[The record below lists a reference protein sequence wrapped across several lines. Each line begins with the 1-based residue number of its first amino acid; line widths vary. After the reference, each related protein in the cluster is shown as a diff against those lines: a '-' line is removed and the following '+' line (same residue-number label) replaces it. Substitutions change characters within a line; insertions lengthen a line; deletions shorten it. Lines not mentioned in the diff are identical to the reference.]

1 MTMLI
6 TAEAWMAHRVSK
18 TDKLKTI
25 GKIMIGFVQVLKDAP
40 RLMKEESQFPSS
52 WANLQLVSVDLSLF
66 IP

>member
-1 MTMLI
+1 MLN

-18 TDKLKTI
+18 TDDLKTI
-25 GKIMIGFVQVLKDAP
+25 SKIMIGFVQVLKDTP

-52 WANLQLVSVDLSLF
+52 WVNLQLVSADLSLF

>member
-1 MTMLI
+1 
-6 TAEAWMAHRVSK
+6 MAHRVSK
-18 TDKLKTI
+18 SKKLMTI

-52 WANLQLVSVDLSLF
+52 WVNLQLVSIDLSLF

>member
-1 MTMLI
+1 MLN
-6 TAEAWMAHRVSK
+6 TAEAWMAYRVSK

-25 GKIMIGFVQVLKDAP
+25 GKIIIGFVQVLKDAP

-52 WANLQLVSVDLSLF
+52 WVNLQLVSVDLSLF